1 MGVVMWK
8 YERTVAVQ
16 SSRQIVWQW
25 WTNVEKWP
33 QWDTDL
39 SEAAV
44 LGELAVG
51 AQGRMKVADDA
62 LVSFIVSEL
71 IPEEKLAIQIAL
83 FGATITYTYT
93 MTEDESGLKII
104 HGATISG
111 IFGLVWR
118 MMLKNKIITVLDA
131 AQDSFALQVAE
142 EAARQAAEAA
152 RVAQEAAAA
161 ENPIAAPAQAAESA
175 ASVDKPAL
183 EKQSHEV
190 VGDAVE
196 NELRAQDIHT
206 QIEVAA
212 QAVIPEKPAVEEAER
227 KPEQDTATQVAL
239 LELPKPAADEVEK
252 K

>member
-1 MGVVMWK
+1 MWK
-8 YERTVAVQ
+8 YERSVGVQ
-16 SSRQIVWQW
+16 ASRQIVWQW
-25 WTNVEKWP
+25 WTNIEKWP

-93 MTEDESGLKII
+93 MSEDESGLKII

-111 IFGLVWR
+111 IFGILWR
-118 MMLKNKIITVLDA
+118 MMLKNKIIKVLDA

-142 EAARQAAEAA
+142 EAARQAAEAE

-161 ENPIAAPAQAAESA
+161 ENPLVQPVQVAEAPVAAEKL
-175 ASVDKPAL
+175 VLDKN
-183 EKQSHEV
+183 SHEM
-190 VGDAVE
+190 VGDPVE
-196 NELRAQDIHT
+196 NELRTKDIHT

-212 QAVIPEKPAVEEAER
+212 QAVIPEKPVAEETEQGS
-227 KPEQDTATQVAL
+227 EQDAAAHVAL